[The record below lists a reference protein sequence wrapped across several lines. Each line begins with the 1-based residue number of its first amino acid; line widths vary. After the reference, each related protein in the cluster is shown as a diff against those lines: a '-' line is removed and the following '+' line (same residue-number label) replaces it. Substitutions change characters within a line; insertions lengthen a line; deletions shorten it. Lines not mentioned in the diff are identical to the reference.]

1 MYKTVYFMRFLVR
14 TMNKKPHIKSY
25 VRCLNLG
32 LLLYSFYL
40 LLCLEF
46 IAIT

>member
-1 MYKTVYFMRFLVR
+1 MYKTVYFMRFSENHEIK
-14 TMNKKPHIKSY
+14 TSHKSY